1 MLDIQPNM
9 QMTPTVAILTTGP
22 RYSANDLI
30 SAFPKGRSTT
40 SSGGAVQNA
49 EAATS
54 ARTAEQRKLSIEDA
68 VKHFSFY
75 ERELWLGQWL
85 SYRDPLTNKASF
97 PSQSEADH
105 YLAREI
111 ARWGASKGFAAAEL
125 PVFVERVFEQSGLAK
140 RQKWTERADY
150 RKRTIEV
157 ACDGIVP
164 MVLPDDETSTPAPLP
179 EPDWAQKGDLIAV
192 RFFRDSHH
200 GKLVFVRSINQW
212 LRWDAMTQQWRWCD
226 LGEEIELAKQSLFDL
241 YRLACIKAAEKP
253 DGGPKLV
260 AEIAA
265 LQREPRIR
273 AVLSLSKSEPGMG
286 LLREDLDKHPTML
299 GVKNGLVDLKTGA
312 LKPNDPTLFITKHVD
327 IDYDPDAQCPAFHAF
342 LHEVLEGDTAT
353 IASLQRLVGLTL
365 TGIPDQEVII
375 FCVGTGANG
384 KSIFGNVISGIFG
397 SYAITAPSS
406 LLSARRTDDHGP
418 RSDLAMLAGTRLVSI
433 NELPGGMTL
442 DETVTKQLAGREPIS
457 ARFLHQEFFTFL
469 PCWTP
474 WVRTNYKPIVK
485 GTDNAIW
492 RRLVI
497 IPFRRTFTP
506 EEQDPKLE
514 EKLLRERAGVLTWM
528 AQGAVAYLRDGLV
541 KSPAMKSEM
550 AQYRTSSDLMGE
562 FLDEKTKADATAE
575 VKQSALYF
583 DYRHWCDG
591 NGLQPA
597 SKRAFSEQLSD
608 RGYGQRK
615 SGKDRYYTG
624 LRGDPVFT

>member
-1 MLDIQPNM
+1 MLDTQPNM
-9 QMTPTVAILTTGP
+9 QTLPTVAILTTGP
-22 RYSANDLI
+22 RYSVTELL
-30 SAFPKGRSTT
+30 SAFPKGGPTT

-54 ARTAEQRKLSIEDA
+54 ARTAEQCNLGVEDA

-75 ERELWLGQWL
+75 ERELWHGEWDG
-85 SYRDPLTNKASF
+85 YRDPLTDEELF
-97 PSQSEADH
+97 PSQSEADY
-105 YLAREI
+105 YLARQI
-111 ARWGASKGFAAAEL
+111 ARRGAGEGIAAAEL
-125 PVFVERVFEQSGLAK
+125 QVFVRQVFEQSGLAQ
-140 RQKWTERADY
+140 RQKWADRASY
-150 RKRTIEV
+150 RERTIEA
-157 ACDGIVP
+157 ACDGIEP
-164 MVLPDDETSTPAPLP
+164 MVLPNDETGTPAPLP
-179 EPDWAQKGDLIAV
+179 EPDWALKGDLIAV

-212 LRWDAMTQQWRWCD
+212 LRWDIKTEQWQWCD

-241 YRLACIKAAEKP
+241 YRLACIKASEKP

-286 LLREDLDKHPTML
+286 LHREDLDKHPTML

-342 LHEVLEGDTAT
+342 LNEVLQGDTAT
-353 IASLQRLVGLTL
+353 MSAVQRLVGLTL
-365 TGIPDQEVII
+365 TGIPDEEII
-375 FCVGTGANG
+375 VFCVGTGANG
-384 KSIFGNVISGIFG
+384 KSIFSNVIYGVFG
-397 SYAITAPSS
+397 PYAKTAPPS

-418 RSDLAMLAGTRLVSI
+418 RSDLAMLDGTRLVSI
-433 NELPGGMTL
+433 NELPGGMIL

-457 ARFLHQEFFTFL
+457 ARFLHKEFFTFL

-474 WVRTNYKPIVK
+474 WVRTNHKPIVK

-497 IPFRRTFTP
+497 IPFRRTFGP

-514 EKLLRERAGVLTWM
+514 EKLRREGPGILTWM
-528 AQGAVAYLRDGLV
+528 VEGTQAYIRNGLLQ
-541 KSPAMKSEM
+541 SPAMKSEM

-562 FLDEKTKADATAE
+562 FLDEKTEADPTAE
-575 VKQSALYF
+575 VKQSALYC
-583 DYRHWCDG
+583 DYSLWCERDG
-591 NGLQPA
+591 VRPVT
-597 SKRAFSEQLSD
+597 KRTFSEQLSE
-608 RGYGQRK
+608 RGYRQRK

>member
-1 MLDIQPNM
+1 MPDTPHDM
-9 QMTPTVAILTTGP
+9 QTLPTVAILTTGP
-22 RYSANDLI
+22 RYSVNELI
-30 SAFPKGRSTT
+30 GALPTGKPTT
-40 SSGGAVQNA
+40 SSSGAVQNA

-54 ARTAEQRKLSIEDA
+54 ARTAEQSNLGVQEA

-75 ERELWLGQWL
+75 EQELWLGEWRG
-85 SYRDPLTNKASF
+85 YREPLTNEAPY
-97 PSQSEADH
+97 PSQSEAD
-105 YLAREI
+105 YGLARKI
-111 ARWGASKGFAAAEL
+111 AHWGAGEGIAAAEL
-125 PVFVERVFEQSGLAK
+125 RVFVARVFEQSGLAQ
-140 RQKWTERADY
+140 RPKWTDRASY
-150 RKRTIEV
+150 RELTIEA

-164 MVLPDDETSTPAPLP
+164 MVVPNDENGAPAPLP
-179 EPDWAQKGDLIAV
+179 EPDWALKGDLIAV
-192 RFFRDSHH
+192 RFFRDTHQ

-212 LRWDAMTQQWRWCD
+212 LRWDITTAQWLWCY
-226 LGEEIELAKQSLFDL
+226 LGEETELAKKSLQDL
-241 YRLACIKAAEKP
+241 YRLACVKAADKP

-273 AVLSLSKSEPGMG
+273 AVLSLSKSEPGMS
-286 LLREDLDKHPTML
+286 LLHEDLDKHPTML
-299 GVKNGLVDLKTGA
+299 GVKNGVVDLKTGA
-312 LKPNDPTLFITKHVD
+312 LKPNDPTLFITKYVD
-327 IDYDPDAQCPAFHAF
+327 IDYDPDAQCPAYHAF
-342 LHEVLEGDTAT
+342 LHDVLEADTAT
-353 IASLQRLVGLTL
+353 IAAVQRLVGLTL
-365 TGIPDQEVII
+365 TGIPDEEII
-375 FCVGTGANG
+375 VFCIGTGANG
-384 KSIFGNVISGIFG
+384 KSIFSNVIYGVFG
-397 SYAITAPSS
+397 PYAKTAPST

-418 RSDLAMLAGTRLVSI
+418 RSDLAMLAGSRLVSI

-474 WVRTNYKPIVK
+474 WVRTNHKPIVK

-506 EEQDPKLE
+506 QEQDPNLE
-514 EKLLRERAGVLTWM
+514 EKLRREGAGVLAWM
-528 AQGAVAYLRDGLV
+528 VQGAQAYIRNGLLQ
-541 KSPAMKSEM
+541 SPAMKSEL

-562 FLDEKTKADATAE
+562 FLDEKTEADPTAE

-591 NGLQPA
+591 NGLRPA
-597 SKRAFSEQLSD
+597 SKRAFSEQLAE
-608 RGYGQRK
+608 RGYDQRK

-624 LRGDPVFT
+624 LRGAPVFK